1 MAPLGLHRRAKPI
14 FQARALARSL
24 HQRLREPWEPVAV
37 QISPAFHAF
46 PADEWSRRGR
56 AAPLV
61 SNQKAIARKARSRYD
76 GAAGHE
82 HMSSRAGAPT
92 PPISPVERI
101 SQGKVSR
108 CPFAQLTSLHDHL
121 SLSTKRSTDFCHHVD
136 EIGSATSC
144 TASPRHQ
151 LGYLRTKQSSPT
163 CKPRPTNP
171 YFHPSDPKLPPSPDH
186 ELTFHNGVYTPNSPL
201 ASHVTSHRV

>member
-1 MAPLGLHRRAKPI
+1 
-14 FQARALARSL
+14 
-24 HQRLREPWEPVAV
+24 
-37 QISPAFHAF
+37 
-46 PADEWSRRGR
+46 
-56 AAPLV
+56 
-61 SNQKAIARKARSRYD
+61 
-76 GAAGHE
+76 
-82 HMSSRAGAPT
+82 PT

-186 ELTFHNGVYTPNSPL
+186 ELTFHNGPNTDPAPRKRQVRERQRSPHGQVRRSDEGPPQGDSQIPHLSHL
-201 ASHVTSHRV
+201 ARSPRLHSHRRPGLRPCFSHARFLDDEPPRTALRRRTVTTTTAVAKRASGCKRGS